1 MPRNCLKYP
10 VEIVEDIFGESKAL
24 AKALG
29 DAEVL
34 IVADMNVVQRLPGLG
49 VKIGKY
55 ISDNGISLAGSPV
68 VMGGGEKIKL
78 GDFRPMRSVLD
89 AAMNAGLGPDDR
101 ILVIGGGTLMDVA
114 GYAAA
119 QVRGGVGVVR
129 VPTTPA
135 AMLGT
140 AFADVAALD
149 APEEK
154 DALVL
159 PSEPKAVIIDTSFAD
174 TVLDGVWN
182 GGMSEAVRLGV
193 AKDVALLKTI
203 ASLVDRFAARDR
215 EALRELVEA
224 TLAARRKHGSTD
236 FGLAVAAMLEP
247 KSGWKLP
254 HGYAVAIGIL
264 ADLGAAIKAGEP
276 REDDLAR
283 CRNILDRCGAL
294 DGLRHSRHILPPE
307 LADF

>member
-1 MPRNCLKYP
+1 MPRNFLKYP
-10 VEIVEDIFGESKAL
+10 VEIVEDVFGESKVL
-24 AKALG
+24 AKTLG
-29 DAEVL
+29 EADVL
-34 IVADMNVVQRLPGLG
+34 IVADMNVVQRMPGLG

-55 ISDNGISLAGSPV
+55 ASENGISLAGPPV

-89 AAMNAGLGPDDR
+89 AAIAAGLGPDDR
-101 ILVIGGGTLMDVA
+101 ILAIGGGTVIDVA

-129 VPTTPA
+129 LPTTPA

-149 APEEK
+149 APDEK
-154 DALVL
+154 DAFVL
-159 PSEPKAVIIDTSFAD
+159 PCEPKAVIIDTSFAG

-182 GGMSEAVRLGV
+182 GGMAEAVRLGV
-193 AKDVALLKTI
+193 AKDGALLKTI
-203 ASLVDRFAARDR
+203 ASLVDRFASRDG
-215 EALRELVEA
+215 AVLRELVEA
-224 TLAARRKHGSTD
+224 TLATRRKKGSTD
-236 FGLAVAAMLEP
+236 LGLAVAASLEP
-247 KSGWKLP
+247 KSAWKLP

-264 ADLGAAIKAGEP
+264 ADISAAIKAGDP
-276 REDDLAR
+276 REDDLAL
-283 CRNILDRCGAL
+283 CRDILDRCGAL

>member
-1 MPRNCLKYP
+1 M
-10 VEIVEDIFGESKAL
+10 
-24 AKALG
+24 
-29 DAEVL
+29 
-34 IVADMNVVQRLPGLG
+34 
-49 VKIGKY
+49 
-55 ISDNGISLAGSPV
+55 
-68 VMGGGEKIKL
+68 
-78 GDFRPMRSVLD
+78 
-89 AAMNAGLGPDDR
+89 
-101 ILVIGGGTLMDVA
+101 
-114 GYAAA
+114 
-119 QVRGGVGVVR
+119 
-129 VPTTPA
+129 PTTPA

-236 FGLAVAAMLEP
+236 FGLAVSAMLEP

-276 REDDLAR
+276 REDDLAL

>member
-1 MPRNCLKYP
+1 MKYP
-10 VEIVEDIFGESKAL
+10 VEIVDDIFGESKVL
-24 AKALG
+24 AKVLG
-29 DAEVL
+29 EADVL
-34 IVADMNVVQRLPGLG
+34 IVADLNVVQRHSGLG

-55 ISDNGISLAGSPV
+55 ASENGISLAGPPV

-78 GDFRPMRSVLD
+78 GDFKPMRSVLD
-89 AAMNAGLGPDDR
+89 AAIDMGLGPDDR
-101 ILVIGGGTLMDVA
+101 ILAIGGGTIMDVA

-135 AMLGT
+135 AMLGA

-154 DALVL
+154 DAFVL
-159 PSEPKAVIIDTSFAD
+159 PSEPKAVVIDTSFAS

-182 GGMSEAVRLGV
+182 GGIAEAVRLGV
-193 AKDVALLKTI
+193 AKDASLLKAV
-203 ASLVDRFAARDR
+203 ASLADKFAARDGA
-215 EALRELVEA
+215 ALREIVETALA
-224 TLAARRKHGSTD
+224 TRKKKGSTD
-236 FGLAVAAMLEP
+236 FGLAAAAALEP
-247 KSGWKLP
+247 KSAWKLP

-264 ADLGAAIKAGEP
+264 ADLCAAIKAGEQK
-276 REDDLAR
+276 EADLAQ
-283 CRNILDRCGAL
+283 CRDILSRCGAL